1 MFYCVVCVYICVKI
15 FNIGSIVLTYFK
27 MHNTMLSMSTILYS
41 RSLELAYLA
50 YMKHYT
56 HEVKLTISSF
66 LQALA
71 TAILVSVLM
80 HLTVEDTS

>member
-1 MFYCVVCVYICVKI
+1 
-15 FNIGSIVLTYFK
+15 
-27 MHNTMLSMSTILYS
+27 MLSISTILYS

-66 LQALA
+66 LRALA
-71 TAILVSVLM
+71 TAILFSVFM
-80 HLTVEDTS
+80 HLTV